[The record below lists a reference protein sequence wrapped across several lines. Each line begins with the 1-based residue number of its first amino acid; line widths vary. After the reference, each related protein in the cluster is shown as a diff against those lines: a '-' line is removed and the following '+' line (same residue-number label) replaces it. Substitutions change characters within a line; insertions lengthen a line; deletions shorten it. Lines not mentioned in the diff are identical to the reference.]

1 MVAMQQTT
9 RLTPIQL
16 DVLKMF
22 SRGIPDDELI
32 KIKRILAAYFANK
45 LTAEADRIWE
55 EKGLTDDDMDKWLK
69 ELS

>member
-32 KIKRILAAYFANK
+32 EIKRILAAYFANK